1 MRLKT
6 YGTWQGIKPTF
17 LSPLSRALGAKVDLL
32 SPAMLKRRFPWLN
45 VDDIALGSLGME
57 NEGHFDP
64 WALLTMLKMKCQD
77 LGVTFVHGDVYN
89 FAHDINHGSEFDFLC
104 T

>member
-1 MRLKT
+1 MLAKST
-6 YGTWQGIKPTF
+6 L
-17 LSPLSRALGAKVDLL
+17 LSTLSRALGAKVDLL

-64 WALLTMLKMKCQD
+64 WALLTMLKMKCRD

-89 FAHDINHGSEFDFLC
+89 FAHDINHGSEFDLSC